1 MQIGRVID
9 CNLPIGNGPEEWLRR
24 IALSRSVAMVP
35 EHIAVALVA
44 VGFAERAAD
53 GALTATPA
61 GRAYLDAQGIK
72 DIRSREG

>member
-1 MQIGRVID
+1 MDQEIYLDG
-9 CNLPIGNGPEEWLRR
+9 GPEEWLRR
-24 IALSRSVAMVP
+24 IALSRSLAMVP

-61 GRAYLDAQGIK
+61 GRAYLDAQGIR